1 MKNDANITIVF
12 RNRPRIKSVSCWLLL
27 GVSPETLWG
36 RSYKLSSFKD
46 GWASSA
52 TIQHSTLRHPRDS
65 RIQIGLDLTQFM
77 ADLGRV
83 FTIVVNLNP
92 ALGLFHHLIP
102 PACHLDVVRGDVIL
116 GDKVALAASY
126 VVADLQTK
134 VRLRHALLHLKRTSR
149 HPPSE
154 A

>member
-1 MKNDANITIVF
+1 
-12 RNRPRIKSVSCWLLL
+12 
-27 GVSPETLWG
+27 
-36 RSYKLSSFKD
+36 
-46 GWASSA
+46 
-52 TIQHSTLRHPRDS
+52 
-65 RIQIGLDLTQFM
+65 M

-92 ALGLFHHLIP
+92 VLGLFHHLMP

-126 VVADLQTK
+126 VVADLRTK
-134 VRLRHALLHLKRTSR
+134 VRLRHALLQLERTSR